1 MASQNQIIYLPG
13 GEKEFGF
20 TQTNKAGDFL
30 FVAGTCSI
38 GISDTVKRK
47 QS

>member
-1 MASQNQIIYLPG
+1 VASQNQIIYLPG

-30 FVAGTCSI
+30 FVAGSI
-38 GISDTVKRK
+38 GISDTAERK